1 MLSFPPSPS
10 VRIFVG
16 RRPVDMRKGFD
27 GLSAEVID
35 VVDEDPQSGHLFC
48 FFNKRR
54 DRMKALVWD
63 GSGYWVLSKRL
74 EHGRFQVFDR
84 VSEKDGAW
92 LLTSTDLALLL
103 DGIDLRGSRR
113 RKMHDEI
120 AAHVSRGSES
130 GKLPNSPM

>member
-1 MLSFPPSPS
+1 MLTFPPSPS

-16 RRPVDMRKGFD
+16 RRPMDMRKGFD
-27 GLSAEVID
+27 GLSAQVIE

-48 FFNKRR
+48 FFNRRR
-54 DRMKALVWD
+54 DRMKALLWD

-84 VSEKDGAW
+84 VSEKDGAFV
-92 LLTSTDLALLL
+92 LSSTDLALML

-113 RKMHDEI
+113 RTTHDEI
-120 AAHVSRGSES
+120 AAQISRGSQS
-130 GKLPNSPM
+130 AAARNTPM

>member
-16 RRPVDMRKGFD
+16 RIPVDMRKGFD
-27 GLSAEVID
+27 GLSGLVID
-35 VVDEDPQSGHLFC
+35 VIDEDPQSGHLFV

-63 GSGYWVLSKRL
+63 GSGFWVLYKRL

-84 VSEKDGAW
+84 VSEHSATFE
-92 LLTSTDLALLL
+92 LTSTDLALLL

-113 RKMHDEI
+113 RVAHDELH
-120 AAHVSRGSES
+120 ARS
-130 GKLPNSPM
+130 